1 MSYIL
6 DALKKAESERQL
18 GNVPGVHAQAA
29 TSSTGKPLVSWL
41 IVGLLALIVILLVW
55 RTLAP
60 VAPSPSTAP
69 ATAPPAAVATASA
82 TQPTPATN
90 TERAMQAPAVVAG
103 APAPAAPAMVS
114 ASPVPKTAQPLAQV
128 PGSTS
133 ESSQAQTTVL
143 TPPVAASVQPASAV
157 ESGRQIVPKG
167 VPAKELAKE
176 LAAAPVVA
184 APSALSKASIPA
196 GAAVSKAAPAAAT
209 STTPA
214 PGKLPAP
221 ASLPA
226 EVDADESLPLLAQLP
241 EVIQREV
248 PAIAV
253 KGYMYSRNPADRV
266 LIIGS
271 NFHHEGEDFPN
282 GVRLEKLLP
291 KAAVFSY
298 KGFRYRVAY

>member
-29 TSSTGKPLVSWL
+29 PVAGGKSLVGWL
-41 IVGLLALIVILLVW
+41 IVGLLALIALLLVW
-55 RTLAP
+55 RTLVPGTP
-60 VAPSPSTAP
+60 VAPAAAP
-69 ATAPPAAVATASA
+69 AFAVATSAASPAPHAEGGMQTPAAVSGA
-82 TQPTPATN
+82 PTPAAGPIVPASPGLATGQPPEQVSRR
-90 TERAMQAPAVVAG
+90 TAGSGPQQAAVPAAPVSSSLLQ
-103 APAPAAPAMVS
+103 PAPAAD
-114 ASPVPKTAQPLAQV
+114 ASRQSV
-128 PGSTS
+128 PGVG
-133 ESSQAQTTVL
+133 QAKVVT
-143 TPPVAASVQPASAV
+143 
-157 ESGRQIVPKG
+157 G
-167 VPAKELAKE
+167 
-176 LAAAPVVA
+176 APVVA
-184 APSALSKASIPA
+184 ATVANKAAVPATNKASVPAVAA
-196 GAAVSKAAPAAAT
+196 GAKVAASAAAPTAAT
-209 STTPA
+209 A
-214 PGKLPAP
+214 KLPA
-221 ASLPA
+221 ASPTA
-226 EVDADESLPLLAQLP
+226 EVDADETLPLLAQLP